1 MEGYEGER
9 RRGESLERQVRNVN
23 EEKVENEREKR
34 KRKMTR
40 RERNE
45 DETGIKRKE
54 RERMEDRMEEW
65 DLGKGKQGSGSDRE
79 GIQSLW
85 VGGRGW
91 WLEIQL
97 GLFCFIF

>member
-45 DETGIKRKE
+45 DETVIKRKE
-54 RERMEDRMEEW
+54 REKECKIRW